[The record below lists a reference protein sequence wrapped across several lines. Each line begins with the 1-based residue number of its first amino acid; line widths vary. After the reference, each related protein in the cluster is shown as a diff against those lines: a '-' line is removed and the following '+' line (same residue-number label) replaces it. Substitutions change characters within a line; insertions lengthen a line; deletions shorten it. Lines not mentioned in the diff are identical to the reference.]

1 MQLIDEV
8 VAILKDMVYVIHY
21 KYVASLL
28 TQDVKRLAA
37 HEALEAETIACSMLR
52 HQVATFP
59 DRLKAELA
67 GMLALN

>member
-1 MQLIDEV
+1 MWHIISVLQARKLQ
-8 VAILKDMVYVIHY
+8 DM
-21 KYVASLL
+21 
-28 TQDVKRLAA
+28 KRLAA

-67 GMLALN
+67 GMIGAH

>member
-1 MQLIDEV
+1 MWH
-8 VAILKDMVYVIHY
+8 ILSVLQARKLQDM
-21 KYVASLL
+21 
-28 TQDVKRLAA
+28 KRLAA

-67 GMLALN
+67 GMIGAH